1 MTFTPEQLEIL
12 KEAETHFT
20 QAKNGY
26 VRYASRD
33 LHNLVANTYYEAT
46 GQKIPANWSCGIC
59 VLNLY
64 KKVGYFYFKD
74 KEELEKNQASNEPEP
89 LPLEDTE
96 SNPPEK
102 PVANKNK
109 KKDGSRQTK

>member
-1 MTFTPEQLEIL
+1 MTFTPEQLEKL
-12 KEAETHFT
+12 KKAEVHFT

-26 VRYASRD
+26 VKYASRD
-33 LHNLVANTYYEAT
+33 LHTLVADTYYEAT

-59 VLNLY
+59 ILNLY
-64 KKVGYFYFKD
+64 RKVGSIYFKD
-74 KEELEKNQASNEPEP
+74 LEELEKNQASSEPEP
-89 LPLEDTE
+89 LPLEPTE
-96 SNPPEK
+96 LDSPEK

>member
-1 MTFTPEQLEIL
+1 MTFTKEQLEIL
-12 KEAETHFT
+12 KEAEPHFLT
-20 QAKNGY
+20 AKSGY
-26 VRYASRD
+26 VRYATRA
-33 LHNLVANTYYEAT
+33 LHTLVADTYFQAT
-46 GQKIPANWSCGIC
+46 GQRIPANWSCGTC

-64 KKVGYFYFKD
+64 RKVGYFYFKD
-74 KEELEKNQASNEPEP
+74 LEEIEKNQASNELEP

-109 KKDGSRQTK
+109 KKDGSKSE

>member
-12 KEAETHFT
+12 KKAETHFT

-33 LHNLVANTYYEAT
+33 LHTLVADTYYEAT

-59 VLNLY
+59 ILNLY
-64 KKVGYFYFKD
+64 RKVGSIYFKD
-74 KEELEKNQASNEPEP
+74 LEELEKNQASNELEP
-89 LPLEDTE
+89 LPLEDTGLN
-96 SNPPEK
+96 SPENT
-102 PVANKNK
+102 VANKNK
-109 KKDGSRQTK
+109 KEDGR